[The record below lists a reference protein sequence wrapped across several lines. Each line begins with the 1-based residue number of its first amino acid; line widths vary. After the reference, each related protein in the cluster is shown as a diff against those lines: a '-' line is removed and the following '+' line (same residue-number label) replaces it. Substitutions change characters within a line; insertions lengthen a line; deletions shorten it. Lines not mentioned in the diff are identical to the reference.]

1 MARRDKAARI
11 GPLLST
17 RAGVIIGGAR
27 LSMEE
32 GLLHRSSRAFVPG
45 ASSRGLFL
53 AAALL
58 ATIAPAH
65 ADVTLREMA
74 GNNP

>member
-1 MARRDKAARI
+1 
-11 GPLLST
+11 
-17 RAGVIIGGAR
+17 
-27 LSMEE
+27 MEE
-32 GLLHRSSRAFVPG
+32 DLLHRSSRAFMPG

-58 ATIAPAH
+58 ATIVPAR
-65 ADVTLREMA
+65 AGVTLREMA

>member
-1 MARRDKAARI
+1 
-11 GPLLST
+11 
-17 RAGVIIGGAR
+17 
-27 LSMEE
+27 MEE
-32 GLLHRSSRAFVPG
+32 DLLHRSSRAFVPG

-58 ATIAPAH
+58 ATIVPAR